1 MTGEDDEAP
10 VTELQPG
17 AGSLPQG
24 SLPQGSLPQ
33 GSLPPHSHP
42 GGSHPGGSYP
52 GAPAAGDGEARAIT
66 AGVVLNGIYR
76 VERPVARG
84 GMGQVFAGVN
94 VETDERVAIKVVH
107 RHLASDPRVQAM
119 FRKEARILTQLSHP
133 AIVQYRVLARDP
145 AYDATYIVTDFIDGR
160 PLSSLLVR
168 QPAALADVVALGRRL
183 AQALAVAN
191 DSGAIHR
198 DISPDNILI
207 PEAGIGAAK
216 IIDFGIAKS
225 LAIGS
230 ETVIGDGFAGKIN
243 YVAPEQFGNFGRDI
257 GPWTDVYSMALVL
270 LAYARGEA
278 ADMGGSL
285 AEAIDRRRAVP
296 NLAGLPDPLRPM
308 LSCMLAPDPKRR
320 TRSMHEVLKALD
332 AIDVTGMS
340 SAQPLPDWRRRLGLG
355 ARPVAT
361 TPPAPAAPEV
371 TVFAP
376 APAPATPPP
385 RPPAPPKPPVTRRKP
400 ARRWQRRAPLLA
412 APLALG
418 LLAWGATRGDKGTP
432 EPEASPVVAA
442 PVEAAGR
449 SHVALA
455 YPDVACS
462 WLSWS
467 DAEGAAPALSG
478 VAGDPAAAASA
489 AVARAGTGALPGV
502 PDGNAITPLDPRQCA
517 AVDGLRR
524 FRAIEGDGPSPLQ
537 PEQPSFERTGE
548 VQGCPPGAQ
557 ARPVITLAPPDPER
571 DFALLAIQP
580 TGQARV
586 ISRNRAELETL
597 ARAQPDRVGRLPDG
611 RVRVTLCEPMLGP
624 NGVAM
629 IEANQAPDLG
639 ATRRGGMLPGQAW
652 LQALDRAAPAQ
663 QWSARI
669 AWFTVADTIA
679 DLARPVAPARV
690 AWVPVARQAVAA
702 KPAETP
708 VAAAEPEAKVE
719 EGDACWRHDGKW
731 RQLGR
736 AALSACVARVFAEC
750 SVQAGQS
757 GEVAL
762 RRYDGRI
769 EGKGGR
775 YRRWKRLAQDS
786 CAKDAER
793 EEDGRRKDRGRYH

>member
-10 VTELQPG
+10 ATELRPG
-17 AGSLPQG
+17 TGSLPQG
-24 SLPQGSLPQ
+24 SLS
-33 GSLPPHSHP
+33 
-42 GGSHPGGSYP
+42 GGSYP
-52 GAPAAGDGEARAIT
+52 GAAGDGEARPIT
-66 AGVVLNGIYR
+66 VGVVLNGIYR

-107 RHLASDPRVQAM
+107 RHLASDPRVQTM

-133 AIVQYRVLARDP
+133 TIVQYRVLARDP

-168 QPAALADVVALGRRL
+168 KPASLADVVTLGRRM

-207 PEAGIGAAK
+207 PDAGIGAAK

-230 ETVIGDGFAGKIN
+230 ETVIGDGFAGKIG

-257 GPWTDVYSMALVL
+257 GPWTDVYSVALVL

-278 ADMGGSL
+278 ADMGNSL
-285 AEAIDRRRAVP
+285 AEAVDRRRNVP
-296 NLAGLPDPLRPM
+296 SLAGIPDPLRPM
-308 LSCMLAPDPKRR
+308 LGGMLAPDPKRR
-320 TRSMHEVLKALD
+320 TRSMHDVLKALD
-332 AIDVTGMS
+332 AIDVTGLAVS
-340 SAQPLPDWRRRLGLG
+340 PPTTDWRRRLGFG
-355 ARPVAT
+355 ARQPT
-361 TPPAPAAPEV
+361 IPPA
-371 TVFAP
+371 
-376 APAPATPPP
+376 AT
-385 RPPAPPKPPVTRRKP
+385 PAPPEKTLFAPVSPPPSPTAPPRLPVAPRKP
-400 ARRWQRRAPLLA
+400 ARRWHRRAPLLA

-442 PVEAAGR
+442 PVQAAGS

-467 DAEGAAPALSG
+467 GGDGAAPALSG
-478 VAGDPAAAASA
+478 VAADPAAAASA
-489 AVARAGTGALPGV
+489 AFAKAGAGALPGA
-502 PDGNAITPLDPRQCA
+502 PDGSGIQPLDPRQCA

-524 FRAIEGDGPSPLQ
+524 FRAIEGDGPPPLL
-537 PEQPSFERTGE
+537 PEQPSFERSGDAP
-548 VQGCPPGAQ
+548 GCPAGSQ
-557 ARPVITLAPPDPER
+557 ARPVITLAPPDPSR

-586 ISRNRAELETL
+586 ISRSRVELEAL
-597 ARAQPDRVGRLPDG
+597 ARSQPDRVGRLPDG
-611 RVRVTLCEPMLGP
+611 RVRVTLCEPMLGA

-629 IEANQAPDLG
+629 IEANGAPDLG
-639 ATRRGGMLPGQAW
+639 ATRGGGMLPGQAF
-652 LQALDRAAPAQ
+652 LQALERTASAQ
-663 QWSARI
+663 QWSTRV

-679 DLARPVAPARV
+679 DPARPVAPARV
-690 AWVPVARQAVAA
+690 AKLPAARRAVVATPIPTATPEPAA
-702 KPAETP
+702 KA
-708 VAAAEPEAKVE
+708 E
-719 EGDACWRHDGKW
+719 EGEACWRHDGKW

-736 AALSACVARVFAEC
+736 APLSACVARVFAEC

-775 YRRWKRLAQDS
+775 YRRWRRLATDS
-786 CAKDAER
+786 CAKDAARDENGKR
-793 EEDGRRKDRGRYH
+793 EDRSRYH

>member
-10 VTELQPG
+10 ATELRFSP
-17 AGSLPQG
+17 GSLPQV
-24 SLPQGSLPQ
+24 SD
-33 GSLPPHSHP
+33 
-42 GGSHPGGSYP
+42 PGGSYP
-52 GAPAAGDGEARAIT
+52 GATAAAGDSEARPIT

-107 RHLASDPRVQAM
+107 RHLASDPRVQTM

-168 QPAALADVVALGRRL
+168 KPATLADVVALGRRM

-230 ETVIGDGFAGKIN
+230 ETVIGDGFAGKIG

-278 ADMGGSL
+278 ADMGSSL
-285 AEAIDRRRAVP
+285 AEAIDRRRNVP
-296 NLAGLPDPLRPM
+296 NLAGIPDPLRPM

-320 TRSMHEVLKALD
+320 TRSMHDVLKALD
-332 AIDVTGMS
+332 AIDVTGL
-340 SAQPLPDWRRRLGLG
+340 APAPTRTDWRRRLGLG
-355 ARPVAT
+355 ARPAT
-361 TPPAPAAPEV
+361 MPPPAPAAPEK
-371 TVFAP
+371 TQFAP

-385 RPPAPPKPPVTRRKP
+385 APPVPPRPPITGRKP
-400 ARRWQRRAPLLA
+400 ARRWHRRAPLLA

-418 LLAWGATRGDKGTP
+418 LLAWGATRGDRGVP
-432 EPEASPVVAA
+432 EPEASPEVTA
-442 PVEAAGR
+442 PVQAAGI

-467 DAEGAAPALSG
+467 DEDGAAPVLNG
-478 VAGDPAAAASA
+478 VAADPAAAASA
-489 AVARAGTGALPGV
+489 AFAKAGSGALPGL
-502 PDGNAITPLDPRQCA
+502 PDGSRIMPLDPRQCA

-524 FRAIEGDGPSPLQ
+524 FRAIESDGPSPLQ
-537 PEQPSFERTGE
+537 PEQPSFERSNE
-548 VQGCPPGAQ
+548 APGCPPGSQ
-557 ARPVITLAPPDPER
+557 ARPVITLAQPDPTR

-586 ISRNRAELETL
+586 ISRNRADLEAQ
-597 ARAQPDRVGRLPDG
+597 ARTHPDRVGRLPDG
-611 RVRVTLCEPMLGP
+611 RVRVTLCEPMLGA
-624 NGVAM
+624 NGVAL
-629 IEANQAPDLG
+629 IEANGAPDLG
-639 ATRRGGMLPGQAW
+639 ATRSGGMLPGQAW
-652 LQALDRAAPAQ
+652 LQALDRAATAQ
-663 QWSARI
+663 QWSTRV

-679 DLARPVAPARV
+679 DPARPAAPARV
-690 AWVPVARQAVAA
+690 AKVPAVRQAATA
-702 KPAETP
+702 MPAQ
-708 VAAAEPEAKVE
+708 AAASEPPVKAKAEAE
-719 EGDACWRHDGKW
+719 EGEVCWRHDGKW
-731 RQLGR
+731 RHLGR
-736 AALSACVARVFAEC
+736 ATLSACITRVFAEC

-757 GEVAL
+757 GDVAL

-775 YRRWKRLAQDS
+775 YRRWKRLASDS
-786 CAKDAER
+786 CGKDAQR
-793 EEDGRRKDRGRYH
+793 DDGKRKDRGRYH